1 MEENNYF
8 ESISTL
14 AEFNDL
20 NSAEGVLKVQASLA
34 NGDIPVEGVNVVV
47 YKDLSDGRWVFFDGK
62 TDKNGI
68 IDLIRLPAPPY
79 EQPTIDNVAG
89 AYASYDL
96 RAEKEGYNSMIKRL
110 NIFSGIRTLQP
121 LELEIKEEY

>member
-1 MEENNYF
+1 M
-8 ESISTL
+8 
-14 AEFNDL
+14 
-20 NSAEGVLKVQASLA
+20 
-34 NGDIPVEGVNVVV
+34 
-47 YKDLSDGRWVFFDGK
+47 SDGRWVFFDGK